1 MEKFSEWLI
10 IAAIFCALF
19 SDKID
24 KAVKGDKQVKK
35 VILVFS
41 AGGLLICAIPIIMR
55 NLS

>member
-10 IAAIFCALF
+10 IAAIFSALF

-41 AGGLLICAIPIIMR
+41 AGVLLICAIPIIMR

>member
-10 IAAIFCALF
+10 IAAISSALF

-24 KAVKGDKQVKK
+24 KAVKGDKQLKK

-41 AGGLLICAIPIIMR
+41 AGVLLICAIPIIMM

>member
-10 IAAIFCALF
+10 IAAIFSALF

-41 AGGLLICAIPIIMR
+41 AGALLICAIPIIMR

>member
-10 IAAIFCALF
+10 IAAISSALF

-24 KAVKGDKQVKK
+24 KAVKGDKQLKK

-41 AGGLLICAIPIIMR
+41 AGVLLICAIPIIMR